1 MEESNIENLE
11 LGNMMFNPNAIQR
24 YKCPK
29 YIIALLDS
37 IDNEL
42 NRIMHNITHKEWDSP
57 FSNTGNRF
65 KLDNVFE
72 VEAYNWND
80 DECQEYN
87 FKYYVDKSKAN
98 MPNLEISWYKYL
110 GRDTTMNQEID
121 PNVMVDIYD
130 DIIEKLR
137 KYEKQEMDKQDIYFS
152 SEEDE

>member
-1 MEESNIENLE
+1 MEESDIENLE

-29 YIIALLDS
+29 YIVALLDS

-57 FSNTGNRF
+57 FGNTGNKF

-98 MPNLEISWYKYL
+98 MKDLEISWYKYL

-121 PNVMVDIYD
+121 SNVMVDIYD
-130 DIIEKLR
+130 DIIAKLR
-137 KYEKQEMDKQDIYFS
+137 KYEKEEMDKQDIYFS
-152 SEEDE
+152 SKED

>member
-1 MEESNIENLE
+1 MEIQAKDLE
-11 LGNMMFNPNAIQR
+11 LGNLMFNSNNIQS
-24 YKCPK
+24 YKCPR

-42 NRIMHNITHKEWDSP
+42 DRIMHNITHKEWDSP

-80 DECQEYN
+80 GVCQDYN
-87 FKYYVDKSKAN
+87 FIYYVDKSKAN

-137 KYEKQEMDKQDIYFS
+137 KYEKEEMDKQDIYFS
-152 SEEDE
+152 SEED